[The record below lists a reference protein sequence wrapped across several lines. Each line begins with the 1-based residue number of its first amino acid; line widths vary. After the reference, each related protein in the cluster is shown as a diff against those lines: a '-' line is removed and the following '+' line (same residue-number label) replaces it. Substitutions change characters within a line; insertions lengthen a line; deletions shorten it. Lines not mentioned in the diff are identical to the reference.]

1 MARTQTPRS
10 DRRST
15 STTPSI
21 TSVGRSHQQ
30 DINSRMLKY
39 SITMGI
45 RVLCFGLIFVLP
57 SPWRWV
63 AAVGAIFLPYVAVL
77 IANAGRERL
86 PVSWGSGRSL
96 RDVPSPHREQPVA
109 APSAL
114 RPVQVVRGETVD
126 GVREGAAGS
135 APDGG
140 GAAQAQRPGGDPG
153 ADHPG
158 PGTASDDDSP
168 QARAS

>member
-1 MARTQTPRS
+1 VARTQTPRP
-10 DRRST
+10 DRRS
-15 STTPSI
+15 SSSTPSI
-21 TSVGRSHQQ
+21 TSVGRSHQE

-86 PVSWGSGRSL
+86 PVAWGSGRSV
-96 RDVPSPHREQPVA
+96 RDVPSPHREEATAEPA
-109 APSAL
+109 AL

-126 GVREGAAGS
+126 
-135 APDGG
+135 AP
-140 GAAQAQRPGGDPG
+140 APRPADP
-153 ADHPG
+153 ADTPPAHPG
-158 PGTASDDDSP
+158 PGTARDDDEPP

>member
-1 MARTQTPRS
+1 MARTQTPRP
-10 DRRST
+10 DRRSS

-21 TSVGRSHQQ
+21 TSVGRSHQD

-86 PVSWGSGRSL
+86 PVAWGSGRSV
-96 RDVPSPHREQPVA
+96 RDVPSPHREEPA
-109 APSAL
+109 AEPAAL

-126 GVREGAAGS
+126 RGAEPAPGRAAEQPAARS
-135 APDGG
+135 ADRVVPPAARTDG
-140 GAAQAQRPGGDPG
+140 A
-153 ADHPG
+153 
-158 PGTASDDDSP
+158 TARDDDEPP

>member
-10 DRRST
+10 DRRS
-15 STTPSI
+15 SSSTPSI

-30 DINSRMLKY
+30 DINARMLKY

-45 RVLCFGLIFVLP
+45 RILCFGLIFVLP
-57 SPWRWV
+57 GAWRWV

-86 PVSWGSGRSL
+86 PVAWGSGRSV
-96 RDVPSPHREQPVA
+96 RDVPSPHREEAVA
-109 APSAL
+109 EPAAL
-114 RPVQVVRGETVD
+114 RPVTVVRGETVD
-126 GVREGAAGS
+126 S
-135 APDGG
+135 PTD
-140 GAAQAQRPGGDPG
+140 
-153 ADHPG
+153 G
-158 PGTASDDDSP
+158 PGRSADRVAPEAASPARSASQDDDDPP

>member
-1 MARTQTPRS
+1 MARTQTPRP
-10 DRRST
+10 DRRS
-15 STTPSI
+15 SSSTPSI
-21 TSVGRSHQQ
+21 TSVGRSHQE

-86 PVSWGSGRSL
+86 PVAWGSGRSV
-96 RDVPSPHREQPVA
+96 RDVPSPHREE
-109 APSAL
+109 PSAEPAAL

-126 GVREGAAGS
+126 GPAARPADHADHADRTDPAEH
-135 APDGG
+135 AP
-140 GAAQAQRPGGDPG
+140 ARPGQ
-153 ADHPG
+153 
-158 PGTASDDDSP
+158 GTARDDDEPP